1 MNYFMLLVALLLG
14 ISIKAY
20 DEILDVPEIYEMT
33 GPMVKTT
40 VGLVMAASSVAV
52 AVYDP
57 TILVI
62 FIGIIIGMAL
72 GDTVFYNTFVP
83 YEHKALNDSSWFI
96 GIAGVI
102 ALFAGFCAYDPTLL
116 PSLTQYT
123 PKNITLFAAIAS
135 VILVLPIETFLF
147 PEERSKLKSLSRVIV
162 GIGSVFLVALLILC
176 SKFVYESVPM
186 AVMIAIGCIISSLVA
201 KHYLFPSS
209 GSLSTDPRNQS
220 FLHKQVLPSMLTMNN
235 YFTRTFYNKIN
246 HFLE

>member
-40 VGLVMAASSVAV
+40 VELVMAASSVAV

-83 YEHKALNDSSWFI
+83 YEHKALDDSSWFV
-96 GIAGVI
+96 GIAGAI
-102 ALFAGFCAYDPTLL
+102 ALFAGFCVYDPTLL

-123 PKNITLFAAIAS
+123 PKNITLFVAIAAA
-135 VILVLPIETFLF
+135 VLALPTEAFLF
-147 PEERSKLKSLSRVIV
+147 PEETSKLKSLSRVLV
-162 GIGSVFLVALLILC
+162 GLGCVLLMALLILY
-176 SKFVYESVPM
+176 SKFVYDSVPM
-186 AVMIAIGCIISSLVA
+186 SVMVAIGCIISSLVA
-201 KHYLFPSS
+201 KHYLLPST

-220 FLHKQVLPSMLTMNN
+220 FLHKQVLPSMLIVNN
-235 YFTRTFYNKIN
+235 YFTRTLYTKIN